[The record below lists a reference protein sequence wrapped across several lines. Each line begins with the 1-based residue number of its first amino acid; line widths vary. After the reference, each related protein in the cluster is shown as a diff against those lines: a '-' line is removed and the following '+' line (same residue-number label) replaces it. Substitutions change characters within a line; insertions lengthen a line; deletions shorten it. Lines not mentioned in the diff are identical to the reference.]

1 MQELKK
7 NKLISFANDQVMM
20 DAVYE
25 IVLNVYLKKK
35 SNEDINLK
43 GGRFLAIEELQEA
56 WRELD
61 GYRLDNKNEEKASG
75 NIGL

>member
-1 MQELKK
+1 MEELKH

-20 DAVYE
+20 EAVYE
-25 IVLNVYLKKK
+25 VVLNAYLKKK
-35 SNEDINLK
+35 SGEDINLK
-43 GGRFLAIEELQEA
+43 GGRFIAIEELQEA

-61 GYRLDNKNEEKASG
+61 GYKMGNKIEEKASG